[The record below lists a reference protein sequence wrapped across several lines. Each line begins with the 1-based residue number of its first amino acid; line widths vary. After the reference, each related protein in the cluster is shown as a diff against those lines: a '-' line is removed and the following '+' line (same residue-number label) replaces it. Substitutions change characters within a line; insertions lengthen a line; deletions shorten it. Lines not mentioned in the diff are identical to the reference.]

1 MIINRISTILFIWF
15 FSSCPWMSVY
25 SSNQN
30 VPIGGRSAAMGNA
43 TVCLSDFWS
52 VHNNQAGLASQQYIA
67 GGFYFENRFMVKEMS
82 LQTAAVILPTRSGVF
97 GMNLSYFGYTQYNEK
112 KIGLAYG
119 RSFSDKFSAG
129 IQLDYLSTSLGDQYG
144 SRHLVTFELGIQS
157 KLTDELTIGAH
168 IFNPTRVKLTDD
180 KNERVPTIFKLGMA
194 YSFTDDLLITLE
206 TEKDLDYKPAVR
218 GGLEYTIINEAI
230 VRLGYSTIPSTSGSE
245 NFSISSIYTFGFGLE
260 LNNFNIDFASSVHQT
275 LGWSPQISI
284 VYVFD

>member
-15 FSSCPWMSVY
+15 FASCPWMSVY

-43 TVCLSDFWS
+43 SVCLSDFWS
-52 VHNNQAGLASQQYIA
+52 VHNNQAGLARQQYIA
-67 GGFYFENRFMVKEMS
+67 AGFYFENRFMVKEMS
-82 LQTAAVILPTRSGVF
+82 LQTAAFILPTGSGVF

-119 RSFSDKFSAG
+119 RTFSDKFSVG
-129 IQLDYLSTSLGDQYG
+129 IQLDYLSTAIGEHYG
-144 SRHLVTFELGIQS
+144 NKHLITFELGIQS

-168 IFNPTRVKLTDD
+168 VFNPTRVKLTTDG
-180 KNERVPTIFKLGMA
+180 NERVPTIFKLGMA

-206 TEKDLDYKPAVR
+206 TEKDLDFKPAIR
-218 GGLEYTIINEAI
+218 GGLEYKIIEEAC

-245 NFSISSIYTFGFGLE
+245 DFSISSIYTFGFGLE
-260 LNNFNIDFASSVHQT
+260 LNNFSIDFASSVHQT

-284 VYVFD
+284 IYVFD